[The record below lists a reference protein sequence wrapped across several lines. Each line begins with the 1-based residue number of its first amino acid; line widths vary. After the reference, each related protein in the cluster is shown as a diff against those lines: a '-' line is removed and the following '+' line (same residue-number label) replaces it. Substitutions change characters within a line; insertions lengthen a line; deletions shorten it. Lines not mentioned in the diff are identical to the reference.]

1 MNYKYLQKKTEK
13 ARKKIVKQLIKDIKS
28 SILKKANQGLSESE
42 IRVYLLSKN
51 DRMFIEL
58 ALDDLISDENFQVA
72 IEMNFTE
79 DRLETAKFYW

>member
-13 ARKKIVKQLIKDIKS
+13 SRKKKVRRFIKTIKS
-28 SILKKANQGLSESE
+28 NILERANQGLSEYE
-42 IRVYLLSKN
+42 IRVGLLSKN
-51 DRMFIEL
+51 EQMFIEL